1 MKKFDW
7 SILFPVLGGGVLVVG
22 SYMNLPTQLVVIIL
36 AALLF
41 LMFVTALFRFAK
53 LHSLEADYHELQVK
67 LELAELDYKQDI
79 AKMKSAQEKEQ
90 TEFFNEISHS
100 LRMPVS
106 IIQGYAELMQ
116 AGSLDPVTE
125 SEYLEKIVQHT
136 HRMTDTLSG
145 HMGSGQ
151 DKVAAVPKQVELVK
165 SVQQQLDDMN
175 SAAAGRGISLQLVSS
190 EDSLLVNA
198 DPRLLQRVL
207 FNLVENAINY
217 MGREGMVSVI
227 LTREENMARI
237 CVRDDGL
244 GLPEEE
250 VARMFEP
257 HFQGSNASPGKGSGH
272 GLFMVK
278 RSVEAQG
285 GCVSAVSTPGRG
297 MSVIFTLPL
306 VTEPSLPS

>member
-7 SILFPVLGGGVLVVG
+7 SILLLLLGGAVLVAG
-22 SYMNLPTQLVVIIL
+22 SRMNLPAQVLIIL
-36 AALLF
+36 LFALLF
-41 LMFVTALFRFAK
+41 LMFVTALCRFAK
-53 LHSLEADYHELQVK
+53 LRSLQADYHDLQ
-67 LELAELDYKQDI
+67 EQMEFAELDHKQDI
-79 AKMKSAQEKEQ
+79 AKMKIDLKKQQ

-145 HMGSGQ
+145 RMGSRQ
-151 DKVAAVPKQVELVK
+151 DEAAAVPKQVDLVK

-175 SAAAGRGISLQLVSS
+175 SAASGRGISFQLVSS
-190 EDSLLVNA
+190 EGSLLVNA

-227 LTREENMARI
+227 LTREETMARI

-285 GCVSAVSTPGRG
+285 GCVSAVGAPGRG

-306 VTEPSLPS
+306 APTPSLSA